1 MFLVLFAILFY
12 FGILNFLFIY
22 LFKKRWKEK
31 WWIRGKPPGQKEG

>member
-22 LFKKRWKEK
+22 LRKGGKKS
-31 WWIRGKPPGQKEG
+31 GG